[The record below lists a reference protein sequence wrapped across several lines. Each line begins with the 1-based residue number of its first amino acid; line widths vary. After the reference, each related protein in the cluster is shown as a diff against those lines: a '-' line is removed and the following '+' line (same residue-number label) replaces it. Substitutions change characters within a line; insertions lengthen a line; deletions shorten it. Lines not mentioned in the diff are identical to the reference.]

1 MKTPRYHAA
10 YAILD
15 NGIIDLALCQN
26 RTDAEI
32 TLGQHKISCRSTV
45 GITNRP
51 ATRHKIVKTLRDSR
65 PGCTITVRIVR

>member
-10 YAILD
+10 YAMMPE
-15 NGIIDLALCQN
+15 GYIDLALCQN

-32 TLGQHKISCRSTV
+32 TLGQHKISSRESV

-51 ATRHKIVKTLRDSR
+51 ATRYQIVKTLRERR
-65 PGCTITVRIVR
+65 PGCDIRVRTV